1 MNLRFWM
8 RDSVK
13 KNKKFMA
20 ILFAVSMLF
29 SLCIV
34 GILSNQRYLAE
45 RQHVDTLAEAY
56 ISRGNLLI
64 DDMLQNAQ
72 LLKLLLLRQNGDT
85 RNFNEFA
92 RNILS
97 RQEVIEGIAD
107 QYLATTG
114 LTAIGMVMDSDDGAR
129 RLPENVTAG
138 ETDL

>member
-64 DDMLQNAQ
+64 DDMLQYAQ
-72 LLKLLLLRQNGDT
+72 LL
-85 RNFNEFA
+85 
-92 RNILS
+92 
-97 RQEVIEGIAD
+97 
-107 QYLATTG
+107 
-114 LTAIGMVMDSDDGAR
+114 
-129 RLPENVTAG
+129 
-138 ETDL
+138 